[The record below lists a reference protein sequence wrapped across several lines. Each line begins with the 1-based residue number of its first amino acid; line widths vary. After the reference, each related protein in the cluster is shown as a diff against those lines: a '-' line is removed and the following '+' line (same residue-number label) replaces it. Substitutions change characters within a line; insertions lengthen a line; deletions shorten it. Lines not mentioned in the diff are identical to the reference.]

1 MQAAAREL
9 SVREG
14 VGAAMS
20 LAPEQDP
27 DVLRATWSR
36 TQHPGSRNSGRNSG
50 RTTVHPVHASE
61 SVDGF
66 LYLCGRDLAPAF
78 RIM

>member
-27 DVLRATWSR
+27 DSLRATWSR
-36 TQHPGSRNSGRNSG
+36 TQHSRSRNIG
-50 RTTVHPVHASE
+50 RTMVHPVHASE
-61 SVDGF
+61 SVDDF
-66 LYLCGRDLAPAF
+66 LYLCVRDLLPAS